1 MNYKIGGVFLYDGQ
15 TNIDYIILSNE
26 IDPSNR
32 YYYLEDFILG
42 LDSDI
47 GYFMDDK
54 VIVIKNNDILTHKFI
69 RKTDNPKYNV
79 YDRYWNET
87 KSGINLFDYYNEYM
101 STVQII
107 DGEMD
112 LSRLRIHY
120 RGGRR
125 ECIIKKILS

>member
-32 YYYLEDFILG
+32 YLEDFILG

-54 VIVIKNNDILTHKFI
+54 AIVIKNNDILTHKFI
-69 RKTDNPKYNV
+69 RKTYNPKYNG

-87 KSGINLFDYYNEYM
+87 KSGINLFDYDGEYM

-107 DGEMD
+107 DGEMY
-112 LSRLRIHY
+112 LSSLRINY